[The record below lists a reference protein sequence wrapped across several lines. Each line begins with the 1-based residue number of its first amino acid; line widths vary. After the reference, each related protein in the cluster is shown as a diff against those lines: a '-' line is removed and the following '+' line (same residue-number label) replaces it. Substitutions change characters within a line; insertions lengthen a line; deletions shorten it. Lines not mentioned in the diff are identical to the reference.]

1 MAKTKAQKHK
11 AKRKEKQKQRRTRNS
26 LAFQKEKAD
35 FLFNESLWL
44 RDQGKFEE
52 ALSYTE
58 KALRLDPKNK
68 EMLHEMGYLGY
79 RVGRIDVELKALLG
93 LHDNGFIENEQMPGL
108 CILLEKEGRYEHALN
123 IAEETLPLISK
134 MKIRNKKT
142 IRADIVQLRKHC
154 KLCLKIK
161 QNGAA
166 GSAQADVRPPRPNE
180 KKRPAVA
187 SPKRTDR
194 EKTPPRIPEPV
205 EESASPKKKIHPEFR
220 ANPAS
225 FPEIPVSINLNSPAF
240 EQALA
245 HGQFTSFE
253 RYELA
258 LEGYQIRF
266 KESFENLICFNSIQ
280 DVRSLWYQEETAR
293 KVLKSFRG
301 RALLSDE
308 VGLGKT
314 IEALIVFKEYIQR
327 GMVKSALIL
336 TPTPLVS
343 QWQGELKTK
352 FGLDIP
358 STDDPD
364 YRMKGLSFWKEPFV
378 LASINLAKS
387 KNNFS
392 VVTER
397 EYDMVIVD
405 EAHHLKNRNTLNWKL
420 VNALKKRFLLLL
432 TATPVENNLMELY
445 NLVTLLKPGQLKTA
459 LEFRKEFMTRGDPT
473 DPQNRSKLKELL
485 GQVMIRNTRA
495 LAKIDIPPR
504 FAQTIKL
511 DPDKNEK
518 ELYERISVLVQ
529 NINKTNGTSHKLLL
543 KNLLEEAGSSPRA
556 VSLTLSRVLAKKDL
570 LLEQEKE
577 IRAINNL
584 CRSLDHTRKNKFL
597 LKLIRSSPGKKII
610 FVKYLG
616 TLDHISDFLSWK
628 GISHALFHGSMNNRK
643 KDEQIKSFREDK
655 EVLVTTEIGGEG
667 RNLQFCHQMVNYD
680 LPWNPMKIEQRIG
693 RIHRIGQE
701 KEVMIY
707 NLCATG
713 SVEDYIL
720 EVLDKKINMFEM
732 VIGEIDMIMGRVKGE
747 QEFSD
752 MVYGIWINSSSEK
765 ERQKSFDQLANRL
778 KSSKTLYKK
787 TKELDEKLFGENYE
801 L

>member
-1 MAKTKAQKHK
+1 MAKTKVQKHK
-11 AKRKEKQKQRRTRNS
+11 AKRKAKQKQRRIKNS
-26 LAFQKEKAD
+26 LVFQKEKAD

-52 ALSYTE
+52 ALSYAE

-68 EMLHEMGYLGY
+68 EIIHEMGYLGY
-79 RVGRIDVELKALLG
+79 RLNRTDVELKALLA
-93 LHDNGFIENEQMPGL
+93 LYDNGFIKNEQMPDL
-108 CILLEKEGRYEHALN
+108 CRLLQKERKYEHAFR

-142 IRADIVQLRKHC
+142 IRAEIVHIHEYC
-154 KLCLKIK
+154 KL
-161 QNGAA
+161 AA
-166 GSAQADVRPPRPNE
+166 SQAFPSG
-180 KKRPAVA
+180 KRERCGQA
-187 SPKRTDR
+187 SKRTDR
-194 EKTPPRIPEPV
+194 EKAPPRIPEPV
-205 EESASPKKKIHPEFR
+205 DAPSPPKKETALEFHTNS
-220 ANPAS
+220 AT

-240 EQALA
+240 EHALA
-245 HGQFTSFE
+245 NGQFTSFE
-253 RYELA
+253 RYELT

-266 KESFENLICFNSIQ
+266 KESFENLICFNNIQ

-405 EAHHLKNRNTLNWKL
+405 EAHHLKNSNTLNWKL

-511 DPDKNEK
+511 DPDKNEN

-529 NINKTNGTSHKLLL
+529 NINKTNGTGYKLLL

-597 LKLIRSSPGKKII
+597 LKLIQSSPGKKII

-628 GISHALFHGSMNNRK
+628 EIPHALFHGSMDNRK

-655 EVLVTTEIGGEG
+655 DVLVTTEVGGEG

-765 ERQKSFDQLANRL
+765 ERQKSFDQLASRL
-778 KSSKTLYKK
+778 KRSKNLYKK